1 MDAKTERA
9 VALALEY
16 FKMMG
21 VVVEATQ
28 SEEEAA
34 AGLVHLFGP
43 AGREAVERL
52 DRGGW
57 SDVLIEFVQGLETER
72 RV

>member
-43 AGREAVERL
+43 AGR
-52 DRGGW
+52 GG
-57 SDVLIEFVQGLETER
+57 G
-72 RV
+72 